1 MSKALFGPAG
11 NCEAFYA
18 QGGKSTLQAMG
29 WVKNMGLDAY
39 EYQCGNGVSGSDGNF
54 IAIGNKAKE
63 HGIVLSL
70 HAPYF
75 ISLSGVEEETRLKS
89 IEHIR
94 KSVHA
99 ASLLGADRIVIHTG
113 SASKITRE
121 EAVYLASDTLS
132 RALESIDTDIKF
144 CLETMGK
151 VNQLGTLDEVIT
163 LCKLSPRLIPTV
175 DFGHL
180 NARDMGGVFVTE
192 DDYKRV
198 FDKVG
203 SALGDEVARTLHCH
217 FSKIEYS
224 KGGEKKH
231 LTFEDNIFGP
241 DPEPLMKVIADNRL
255 CPRIICESAG
265 TQADDALIM
274 KKKYIEALN
283 G

>member
-1 MSKALFGPAG
+1 MS
-11 NCEAFYA
+11 
-18 QGGKSTLQAMG
+18 
-29 WVKNMGLDAY
+29 WVKNFGLDAY
-39 EYQCGNGVSGSDGNF
+39 EYQCGNGVSGSDNNF

-63 HGIVLSL
+63 HGVVLSL

-75 ISLSGVEEETRLKS
+75 ISLSGIEEETRLRS

-99 ASLLGADRIVIHTG
+99 ATLLGADRIVIHTG
-113 SASKITRE
+113 SASKITRA
-121 EAVYLASDTLS
+121 EAMLLASDTLS

-151 VNQLGTLDEVIT
+151 INQLGTLDEVIE
-163 LCKLSPRLIPTV
+163 LCKISPRLIPTV

-180 NARDMGGVFVTE
+180 NARDMGGVFITE
-192 DDYKRV
+192 DDFKRV
-198 FDKVG
+198 FDKIAN
-203 SALGDEVARTLHCH
+203 SLGDEVAKTLHCH
-217 FSKIEYS
+217 FSRIEYS

-231 LTFEDNIFGP
+231 LTFSDDVFGP
-241 DPEPLMKVIADNRL
+241 DHEPLMRVIADYKL

-265 TQADDALIM
+265 TQADDALTM
-274 KKKYIEALN
+274 KKAYLEALN

>member
-1 MSKALFGPAG
+1 MNKALFGPAG
-11 NCEAFYA
+11 NSESFYA
-18 QGGKSTLQAMG
+18 QGGKATIQAMS

-39 EYQCGNGVSGSDGNF
+39 EYQCGNGVSGSDASF
-54 IAIGNKAKE
+54 CAIGAKAKE
-63 HGIVLSL
+63 HGVVLSL

-94 KSVHA
+94 KSVNA
-99 ASLLGADRIVIHTG
+99 ATLLGADRIVIHTG
-113 SASKITRE
+113 SASKITRQ
-121 EAVYLASDTLS
+121 EAMYLASDTIS

-151 VNQLGTLDEVIT
+151 INQLGTLDEVIE
-163 LCKLSPRLIPTV
+163 LCKISPRLIPTV

-180 NARDMGGVFVTE
+180 NARELGGVFLSE
-192 DDYKRV
+192 DNYLRV

-203 SALGDEVARTLHCH
+203 SALGDEVAKTLHCH

-231 LTFEDNIFGP
+231 LTFSDDIFGP
-241 DPEPLMKVIADNRL
+241 HPEPLMRVIADNGL

-265 TQADDALIM
+265 TQADDALAM
-274 KKKYIEALN
+274 KKAYIEALN